1 MQSTIPAPS
10 IVDATVLICTFN
22 RAVDLGEALA
32 SVLAQDT
39 GGRFNYEVVVVDNNS
54 TDDTRNVVQALIAQ
68 GHSNLR
74 YLFEGRQGRGHALR
88 LGVSEARGA
97 IYALADDD
105 ILVPRH
111 WLRTIIETFES
122 RSDISFVGG
131 KVLPLWGAQPPR
143 WLTPRHWSA
152 IALSDYGDQELSVDI
167 GHQICLLAA
176 AFRTAA
182 VKAVGGYG
190 ARLGVSSD
198 RIGGTEDVDLFARL
212 FRNGYVGLYIPTL
225 TIQHKVASNRTTK
238 AYHRRWHVGHGRYYA
253 LMRADDVEVGTH
265 RLFDVPVHLYRQAGA
280 DAIGW
285 VTSLVRGRLDDAFWY
300 ETRVRFFYGFLR
312 ERRDEFVRGGGR
324 TLRDL
329 ASFVRSFAW
338 RSSHHARSAVRR
350 P

>member
-1 MQSTIPAPS
+1 MPSTNPAES
-10 IVDATVLICTFN
+10 RVDATVLICTFN

-39 GGRFNYEVVVVDNNS
+39 GGRFNYEVIVVDNNS
-54 TDDTRNVVQALIAQ
+54 TDDTRNVVEALIAE
-68 GHSNLR
+68 GHVNLR

-88 LGVSEARGA
+88 LGVSEARGT

-105 ILVPRH
+105 ILVARH
-111 WLRTIIETFES
+111 WLRTIVDTFGA
-122 RSDISFVGG
+122 RPDISFVGG
-131 KVLPLWGAQPPR
+131 KVLPLWGAPPPR

-152 IALSDYGDQELSVDI
+152 IALSDYGNQELVVDS

-176 AFRTAA
+176 AFRTDA

-190 ARLGVSSD
+190 EALGVSSD

-212 FRNGYVGLYIPTL
+212 FRNGYRGLYIPDL
-225 TIQHKVASNRTTK
+225 TIQHKVVSNRTTK

-253 LMRADDVEVGTH
+253 LMRADDVEVGSH
-265 RLFDVPVHLYRQAGA
+265 RLFDVPAHLYRQAGA

-285 VTSLVRGRLDDAFWY
+285 VTNRIRGRSDDAFWY

-312 ERRDEFVRGGGR
+312 ERRDEFVRRGGR

-329 ASFVRSFAW
+329 ASFVRSFAR
-338 RSSHHARSAVRR
+338 RSSQQARSAARR

>member
-122 RSDISFVGG
+122 RPDISFVGG
-131 KVLPLWGAQPPR
+131 KVLPLWAAQPPR

-212 FRNGYVGLYIPTL
+212 FRNGYVGL
-225 TIQHKVASNRTTK
+225 
-238 AYHRRWHVGHGRYYA
+238 
-253 LMRADDVEVGTH
+253 
-265 RLFDVPVHLYRQAGA
+265 
-280 DAIGW
+280 
-285 VTSLVRGRLDDAFWY
+285 VRGRLDDAFWY